1 MEIDG
6 GGGVGGILQLAARMV
21 GGVQRVLSM
30 QLNIQEGH

>member
-6 GGGVGGILQLAARMV
+6 GGGGILQLAARMV
-21 GGVQRVLSM
+21 GGVQSELSM

>member
-6 GGGVGGILQLAARMV
+6 GVGGGILQLAARMV
-21 GGVQRVLSM
+21 GGVQIELSM